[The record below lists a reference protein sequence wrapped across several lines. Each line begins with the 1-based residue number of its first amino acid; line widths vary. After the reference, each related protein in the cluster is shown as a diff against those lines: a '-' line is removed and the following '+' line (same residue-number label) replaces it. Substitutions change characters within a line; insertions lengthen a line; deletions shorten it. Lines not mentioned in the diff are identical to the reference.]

1 MTQFQKL
8 LAFCHNGVGPGKASS
23 FHPICWCVCA
33 CMCMCIPVLG
43 SHQDIWVILQSYIG
57 LPPGHLG
64 NPPVMYWAPTRTYGW
79 SSSHVLGSHQDI
91 WVILQSCI
99 GLPPGLLGDP
109 PIMYYAPTRTSV
121 LSSSDVFGS
130 HQDIWVIL
138 HDI

>member
-8 LAFCHNGVGPGKASS
+8 LAFCHNGVGHGKASS

-43 SHQDIWVILQSYIG
+43 SHQEIWVILQSCIG
-57 LPPGHLG
+57 LTPGHLG
-64 NPPVMYWAPTRTYGW
+64 DPPVMYWAP
-79 SSSHVLGSHQDI
+79 HQDI

-121 LSSSDVFGS
+121 LSSNHVLGSD
-130 HQDIWVIL
+130 QDIWVIL